1 LIPKDGLRTSQRP
14 PGRIATR
21 WLMMLD
27 GLDERLKGRIVRGKT
42 LARSGRVR
50 EMELAPGTAL
60 AMVQDAD
67 AARPTIRVRTFDEAE
82 WAKVLD
88 TLRKR
93 LSLLAKLLEGEVAD
107 DLMTALDEQHVPLV
121 PRTDEIDGD
130 CDCGDWAVPCA
141 HGAALHH
148 VLGEALDG
156 EPFLLF
162 TLRGRTREQLL
173 AELRRGWGDTVAG
186 RDADTSPIDDAEH
199 EGDPFTSPVPAP
211 LLSFRF
217 YNAGGA
223 PGMLE
228 LGPLAGDED
237 LQRALAPLYEE
248 GANSALRIAMAEGGA
263 QDSVRRRR
271 GRSAIPTAAQFVPR
285 DALAQGSPMATP
297 VEEVP
302 EDLTESIVDVLAE
315 ADDGATAESIAK
327 KLHISVDRIKAEL
340 DELLSIGLVACSGR
354 REPRWYLG

>member
-1 LIPKDGLRTSQRP
+1 VIPKDGLRTSQRP

-21 WLMMLD
+21 WLLMLD
-27 GLDERLKGRIVRGKT
+27 RLDERLKGRIMRGKT

-50 EMELAPGTAL
+50 EMELAPGIAL
-60 AMVQDAD
+60 AVVQDAD
-67 AARPTIRVRTFDEAE
+67 AARPTVRVRTFDEPE

-107 DLMTALDEQHVPLV
+107 DLLAALDEQQVPLV
-121 PRTDEIDGD
+121 PRMDEIDGD

-173 AELRRGWGDTVAG
+173 AELRRAWGDTVAG
-186 RDADTSPIDDAEH
+186 RDADTSPIDDAEP

-217 YNAGGA
+217 SGAGGP

-237 LQRALAPLYEE
+237 LHRALAPLYEE

-271 GRSAIPTAAQFVPR
+271 GRSAIPTAARFVPR
-285 DALAQGSPMATP
+285 AELTP

-302 EDLTESIVDVLAE
+302 EDLTESIVDLLAE

-327 KLHISVDRIKAEL
+327 KLHISVERIKTEL
-340 DELLSIGLVACSGR
+340 DELLSMGLVACSGR